1 MRYSL
6 VLVFC
11 GLFLK
16 VAAQTPNTSDCAG
29 AIIICD
35 TSYIQ
40 ISGQPEVNS
49 VPDEINPST
58 TCLILGEVPGRWYR
72 FEVLDYGTL
81 LFNIIPEDT
90 TADYDWVLY
99 DMTGSDCSH
108 VRSDPSLM
116 KACNFSG
123 INNNQGITGAN
134 GGSHPTDE
142 PVVMADSAHQYYLYI
157 ASYAGDFSGY
167 EISFAGSSVGF
178 LDCAVVSTEEQVTS
192 SLSLY
197 PNPSSDVL
205 LVSGIQGAEL
215 ILLYDVTGH
224 LLRSSV
230 ITGAQHT
237 EQISGLE
244 NGLYFMV
251 VEFPGKKE
259 TLKFIKY

>member
-11 GLFLK
+11 GLLLK
-16 VAAQTPNTSDCAG
+16 AAAQVPNTSDCAG

-40 ISGQPEVNS
+40 ISGQPETNNI
-49 VPDEINPST
+49 PDEVNPST

-72 FEVLDYGTL
+72 FEVLDQGTL
-81 LFNIIPEDT
+81 SFSIIPEDT

-99 DMTGSDCSH
+99 DMTGSDCAH

-123 INNNQGITGAN
+123 INNNHGITGAN
-134 GGSHPTDE
+134 GGIHPTDE
-142 PVVMADSAHQYYLYI
+142 PVVQADSAHQYYLYV
-157 ASYAGDFSGY
+157 ASYAGDYSGY
-167 EISFAGSSVGF
+167 EISFAGSTIGF
-178 LDCAVVSTEEQVTS
+178 QDCAVVSTEEQMVS
-192 SLSLY
+192 SLLLY
-197 PNPSSDVL
+197 PNPSADIVQ
-205 LVSGIQGAEL
+205 VSGLQGAET
-215 ILLYDVTGH
+215 ISVYSVVGR

-230 ITGAQHT
+230 VTGAQHT
-237 EQISGLE
+237 ERIAGLE
-244 NGLYFMV
+244 NGIYFMV

-259 TLKFIKY
+259 TLTFIKQ